1 MIQEFPD
8 ILRSTR
14 CVYQSQTVWDG
25 SLDTIKVEKVS
36 VMYGT
41 LWGIVRYHVC
51 HAFYNIWN
59 TSVRSIKLQ

>member
-8 ILRSTR
+8 ILRSAC
-14 CVYQSQTVWDG
+14 CVYQTQTVWDG

-36 VMYGT
+36 VMYST
-41 LWGIVRYHVC
+41 LLNIVRYHVC

-59 TSVRSIKLQ
+59 TSARCIKLQ